1 MPCDPDFLS
10 NIKMFKLLYDGDRVA
25 LAEKVDELHVPSV
38 NALRG
43 PQ

>member
-1 MPCDPDFLS
+1 MPFDPNFRA

-25 LAEKVDELHVPSV
+25 LAEKVDDLNVPSV